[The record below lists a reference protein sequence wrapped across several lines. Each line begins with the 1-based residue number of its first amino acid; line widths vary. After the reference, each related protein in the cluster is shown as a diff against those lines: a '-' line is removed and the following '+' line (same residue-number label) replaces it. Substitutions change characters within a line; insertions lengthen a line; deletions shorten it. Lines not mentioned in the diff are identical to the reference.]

1 MTDYRVGGDVMALF
15 KSTPRSD
22 CVSEIQEAMVETGPA
37 ANASIQGTVARS
49 GQVLLLMLEAGA
61 QDPARRAL

>member
-22 CVSEIQEAMVETGPA
+22 CVSEIQEAMVET
-37 ANASIQGTVARS
+37 ASIQGTVARS
-49 GQVLLLMLEAGA
+49 GEVLLLMLEAGA

>member
-1 MTDYRVGGDVMALF
+1 MALF

-37 ANASIQGTVARS
+37 ANASI
-49 GQVLLLMLEAGA
+49 
-61 QDPARRAL
+61 PRALWHGRARCYS